1 MFLFFFFYTIIRC
14 KVTANWRQYKINR
27 GKLTKKCYFLTIYPL
42 LAKFL
47 LDDALIGTRH
57 RYLFF
62 QAKELELIARVAVGD
77 FLDEIDVD

>member
-1 MFLFFFFYTIIRC
+1 M
-14 KVTANWRQYKINR
+14 
-27 GKLTKKCYFLTIYPL
+27 IYPL